1 MTFPNTGKTNIQL
14 GSMLPAQLSDQEILS
29 KVLQRRTEKENN
41 NKTMTTTTTEV
52 ARRAVSQRLARLL
65 PSRLRYS
72 TDEHDQVRIT
82 ATSREDSPWRWRPPQ
97 FHAWKEMKTKSLCT
111 TQSVTRSLLCPPYA
125 SDHCYFSNNSSH
137 ALPFLTVWETP
148 NGTQFLPAPRPE
160 QTPASLDFFPH

>member
-52 ARRAVSQRLARLL
+52 ARRAVSQRLAQLL

-82 ATSREDSPWRWRPPQ
+82 VTSGEDSP
-97 FHAWKEMKTKSLCT
+97 
-111 TQSVTRSLLCPPYA
+111 
-125 SDHCYFSNNSSH
+125 
-137 ALPFLTVWETP
+137 
-148 NGTQFLPAPRPE
+148 
-160 QTPASLDFFPH
+160 